1 MGRARAHSAGPLP
14 SPPLP
19 GAPRV
24 PVGSALN
31 PRPSPAQG
39 RARHHQEIAISAST
53 PSLRKGGN
61 PGAGAAAVE
70 LRGITKRFPGVVAN
84 HDINLTV
91 RTGTVHALMG
101 ENGAGKSTLMKILYG
116 MQKPDEGTIAI
127 NGEQVEFA
135 TPGDAIARGIG
146 MVHQHFMLADNLT
159 VLENVVLGGEK
170 LFGIGAKAKAKIRE
184 ISDQYGLGVR
194 PDVLVE
200 DLGVADRQRV
210 EILKVL
216 YRGARILILDEP
228 TAVLVPQEVDA
239 LFDNLREL
247 KAEGVTVIFISHKL
261 HEVLSVADAISVIR
275 RGTTVGDADP
285 QNVTARQ
292 LAELMVGSE
301 LPSPES
307 RESTVTDT
315 EMLKVEGLRIAKPD
329 AEGIERVVLDDIS
342 LTIRK
347 GEVLG
352 VAGVEG
358 NGQAE
363 LVEAIMGMLPLDAGT
378 VVLDGQDLT
387 GKLTRA
393 RREAGIGYV
402 PEDRHRHG
410 LLLEAPL
417 WENRIL
423 GHVTEAPNSKGVLL
437 DPAAARRDTER
448 IVREYDVR
456 TPGIEVTAAS
466 LSGGNQQKLIV
477 GREMSHDPKLLIAAH
492 PTRGVDVG
500 AQAQIWG
507 QIRAAQREGLAVL
520 LISADLDELIGL
532 SDTIRVIYRG
542 RLVADADP
550 ATVTAEDLG
559 TAMTGAAA
567 GHIESDEEALV
578 EAAVVADEEHGR
590 LDVPLEDAVTEAAG
604 EDAASEETAGEDAT
618 DSDTDS
624 AAESATTTDTAGD
637 DAQAGE

>member
-1 MGRARAHSAGPLP
+1 MNAST
-14 SPPLP
+14 SPPTP
-19 GAPRV
+19 PASAP
-24 PVGSALN
+24 P
-31 PRPSPAQG
+31 PA
-39 RARHHQEIAISAST
+39 
-53 PSLRKGGN
+53 P
-61 PGAGAAAVE
+61 AAVE

-84 HDINLTV
+84 HDIDITV
-91 RTGTVHALMG
+91 RAGTVHALVG

-127 NGEQVEFA
+127 DGQQVAFGD
-135 TPGDAIARGIG
+135 PGDAIARGIG

-159 VLENVVLGGEK
+159 VLENVVLGSEK
-170 LFGIGAKAKAKIRE
+170 LHGIGGRARQRIRE
-184 ISDQYGLGVR
+184 ISDAYGLGVK
-194 PDVLVE
+194 PDALVE

-239 LFDNLREL
+239 LFDNLRGL
-247 KAEGVTVIFISHKL
+247 KSEGLTVIFISHKL
-261 HEVLSVADAISVIR
+261 GEVLSVADAITVVR
-275 RGTTVGDADP
+275 RGTTVGDVDP
-285 QNVTARQ
+285 ANTSTKQ

-301 LPSPES
+301 LPSPET
-307 RESTVTDT
+307 RDSTVTT
-315 EMLKVEGLRIAKPD
+315 EPMLTVDGLRLAAVDPD
-329 AEGIERVVLDDIS
+329 GIERIVLDGIGF
-342 LTIRK
+342 TIHK

-352 VAGVEG
+352 IAGVEG

-363 LVEAIMGMLPLDAGT
+363 LVEAIMGMRIPDGGSL
-378 VVLDGQDLT
+378 VLDGNDISVAP
-387 GKLTRA
+387 TRK
-393 RREAGIGYV
+393 RREDGIGYI

-423 GHVTEAPNSKGVLL
+423 GHVTERPNSSGFLIE
-437 DPAAARRDTER
+437 PGAARRDTER

-477 GREMSHDPKLLIAAH
+477 GREMSHLPKLLIAAH

-500 AQAQIWG
+500 AQAQIWE
-507 QIRAAQREGLAVL
+507 QISQARREGLAVL

-532 SDTIRVIYRG
+532 SDTLRVMYRG

-550 ATVTAEDLG
+550 ATITPEELG
-559 TAMTGAAA
+559 SAMTGAAS
-567 GHIESDEEALV
+567 GHLARE
-578 EAAVVADEEHGR
+578 
-590 LDVPLEDAVTEAAG
+590 EAAG
-604 EDAASEETAGEDAT
+604 RVPAPRAADELDEPRETDGPDEAEETGATERTAEGAGTAEARDGGEDR
-618 DSDTDS
+618 
-624 AAESATTTDTAGD
+624 
-637 DAQAGE
+637 

>member
-1 MGRARAHSAGPLP
+1 MRKDGTPSAGTAT
-14 SPPLP
+14 S
-19 GAPRV
+19 
-24 PVGSALN
+24 
-31 PRPSPAQG
+31 
-39 RARHHQEIAISAST
+39 
-53 PSLRKGGN
+53 
-61 PGAGAAAVE
+61 AVE

-127 NGEQVEFA
+127 NGEQCEFS
-135 TPGDAIARGIG
+135 TPGDAISRGIG

-170 LFGIGAKAKAKIRE
+170 IHGIGAKAKAKIKE

-194 PDVLVE
+194 PDALVE

-216 YRGARILILDEP
+216 YRGAKILILDEP

-247 KAEGVTVIFISHKL
+247 KSEGVTVIFISHKL
-261 HEVLSVADAISVIR
+261 HEVLAVADAISVIR

-285 QNVTARQ
+285 KAVTARQ
-292 LAELMVGSE
+292 LAEMMVGAE

-307 RESTVTDT
+307 RESTVTT
-315 EMLKVEGLRIAKPD
+315 AEMLDVKDLRIAKTD

-342 LTIRK
+342 LRIHK
-347 GEVLG
+347 GEILG
-352 VAGVEG
+352 IAGVEG

-363 LVEAIMGMLPLDAGT
+363 LVEAIMGMLPLDGGT
-378 VVLDGQDLT
+378 VTLDGKDLSGT
-387 GKLTRA
+387 LTRA
-393 RREAGIGYV
+393 RREAGIGYI

-423 GHVTEAPNSKGVLL
+423 GHVTEEPNSKGMLL
-437 DPAAARRDTER
+437 DPSAARVDTRR
-448 IVREYDVR
+448 IVEQYDVR

-466 LSGGNQQKLIV
+466 LSGGNQQKLII
-477 GREMSHDPKLLIAAH
+477 GREMSHQPKLLIAAH

-500 AQAQIWG
+500 AQAQIWEH
-507 QIRAAQREGLAVL
+507 IRAAQREGLAVL

-559 TAMTGAAA
+559 TAMTGAAS
-567 GHIESDEEALV
+567 GHIESEPEALA
-578 EAAVVADEEHGR
+578 EAHAVAAEGTQAENTPADG
-590 LDVPLEDAVTEAAG
+590 
-604 EDAASEETAGEDAT
+604 T
-618 DSDTDS
+618 DPSDT
-624 AAESATTTDTAGD
+624 AD
-637 DAQAGE
+637 DPQAGE

>member
-1 MGRARAHSAGPLP
+1 MPSAGT
-14 SPPLP
+14 
-19 GAPRV
+19 A
-24 PVGSALN
+24 
-31 PRPSPAQG
+31 
-39 RARHHQEIAISAST
+39 T
-53 PSLRKGGN
+53 P
-61 PGAGAAAVE
+61 AVE

-127 NGEQVEFA
+127 NGELCEFN
-135 TPGDAIARGIG
+135 TPGDAISRGVG

-159 VLENVVLGGEK
+159 VWENVVLGGEK
-170 LFGIGAKAKAKIRE
+170 LHGIGARAKAKIKE

-194 PDVLVE
+194 PDALVE

-216 YRGARILILDEP
+216 YRGAKILILDEP

-261 HEVLSVADAISVIR
+261 HEVLAVADAISVIR

-285 QNVTARQ
+285 KAVTARQ
-292 LAELMVGSE
+292 LAELMVGAE

-315 EMLKVEGLRIAKPD
+315 VMLDVEGLRIAKTD

-342 LTIRK
+342 LRIHK
-347 GEVLG
+347 GEILG
-352 VAGVEG
+352 IAGVEG

-363 LVEAIMGMLPLDAGT
+363 LVEAVMGMLPLNAG
-378 VVLDGQDLT
+378 VVTLDGTDLS
-387 GKLTRA
+387 GSQTRA
-393 RREAGIGYV
+393 RREAGIGYI
-402 PEDRHRHG
+402 PEDRHKHG
-410 LLLEAPL
+410 LLLDAPL

-437 DPAAARRDTER
+437 DPAAARADTWR
-448 IVREYDVR
+448 IVEQYDVR
-456 TPGIEVTAAS
+456 TPGIEVTSSS
-466 LSGGNQQKLIV
+466 LSGGNQQKLII
-477 GREMSHDPKLLIAAH
+477 GREMSHQPKLLIAAH

-500 AQAQIWG
+500 AQAQIWEH
-507 QIRAAQREGLAVL
+507 IRVAQRAGLAVL

-559 TAMTGAAA
+559 TAMTGAASGHLESEPEAVAEAQTAAAEGTEAEA
-567 GHIESDEEALV
+567 GHQ
-578 EAAVVADEEHGR
+578 
-590 LDVPLEDAVTEAAG
+590 P
-604 EDAASEETAGEDAT
+604 
-618 DSDTDS
+618 
-624 AAESATTTDTAGD
+624 TDTAD
-637 DAQAGE
+637 DPQAGE